1 MVVEPLLK
9 LFVAGDAGYPLGKSI
24 MTPFRNT
31 TEGSPQMIY
40 NKFHAKTRNSVE
52 RTIGVVKS
60 KFRCLLSARGLHY
73 APHKAVKIVNACCA
87 LHNIS
92 QHFKVP
98 FADIFTIDQQES
110 VTEESTHLRNL
121 QAEGIR
127 NNIMRSLQ

>member
-1 MVVEPLLK
+1 
-9 LFVAGDAGYPLGKSI
+9 

-31 TEGSPQMIY
+31 TEGSPQMKY
-40 NKFHAKTRNSVE
+40 NKIHAKARNSVE
-52 RTIGVVKS
+52 RTIGVLKS

-73 APHKAVKIVNACCA
+73 APDKAVKIVNACCA

-98 FADIFTIDQQES
+98 FADLLTIDQQES
-110 VTEESTHLRNL
+110 ITEENNHLRNGE
-121 QAEGIR
+121 AEGIR